1 MPSMRRLF
9 DMLALLLLLA
19 GCHDAPAPSSVTDA
33 PLPIVPPFASGLIE
47 EPAEVAAH
55 SDPSAMGAMALI
67 MSYRERLN
75 RDPQDL
81 EALILLANAN
91 YDIQRY
97 QEAEALYRQALAID
111 PELVQPRT
119 DLATALHRQGRSAE
133 AIEELQRV
141 LVVDY
146 KHENALFNLGLL
158 KLAVLNDR
166 EGAITVWEQ
175 LAGYTENPQLKAE
188 VEGMI
193 DQARK
198 APPQPAGKPSGQ
210 PSRTPNSPR

>member
-1 MPSMRRLF
+1 MV
-9 DMLALLLLLA
+9 LLLVA
-19 GCHDAPAPSSVTDA
+19 GCHESPASVTDA

-47 EPAEVAAH
+47 ESVEVAGH

-81 EALILLANAN
+81 DALILLANAN

-97 QEAEALYRQALAID
+97 QEAELLYRQALAID
-111 PELVQPRT
+111 PTIINVRT
-119 DLATALHRQGRSAE
+119 DLATALHRQGRSKE

-175 LAGYTENPQLKAE
+175 LAGYTENPRLKAE

-193 DQARK
+193 ARARK
-198 APPQPAGKPSGQ
+198 APPPGKK
-210 PSRTPNSPR
+210 